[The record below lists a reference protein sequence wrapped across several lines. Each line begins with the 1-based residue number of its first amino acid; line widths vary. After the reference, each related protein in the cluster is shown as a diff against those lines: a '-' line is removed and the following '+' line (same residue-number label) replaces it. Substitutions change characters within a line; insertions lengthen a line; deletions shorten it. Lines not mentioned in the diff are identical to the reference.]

1 MEVVVILAV
10 LVQIIIVFAV
20 VAGLVT
26 FFSRRSG
33 RDTGRALRRLFRYG
47 MLLVLTVL
55 VGTGVTGL
63 IALADPDVAAGPGY
77 VAFMLACVVVGGP
90 GLILVLRW
98 VRRALDRSDGAD
110 PAWEIYLVVVELA
123 GLFTAA
129 TGAYLWGE
137 GLLEGR
143 FRITPAAV
151 TVVWGS
157 IWLFHHTLAGR
168 RGRAGRLRYGV
179 LLGTAA
185 GLVAGSVFG
194 IEFVEGVLAR
204 LYDLVT
210 GAGVIAGRDAPVPSA
225 LVGLVVWGAV
235 WLRYWWWIGMGEEG
249 GVLWRAY
256 VLILGVVGG
265 LLTALTG
272 VWQFAYR
279 ILDWFLGDSGDTPSL
294 HFDELPLAVALGAVG
309 WVVWRYHRVVLRS
322 AAPGARSEVD
332 RVHRYTVTGVG
343 LIATVGGLGAVI
355 AAGIQALLPADLL
368 HRSDRSGLVAA
379 VTLLLVGAPLWWR
392 YWGAVQDWRREDPD
406 AELRSPTRRVY
417 LVCVFGLG
425 GVLALGSL
433 FTLAYRFLQSLLEGD
448 SGTATV
454 FAIRWPLALALTV
467 GVTAAYH
474 RAVRRADLADTPEET
489 PRTPVRSVILLASGG
504 HEIAAAVEKETGVKV
519 RAWDRADSTDITL
532 SAEQVT
538 AAIESSQH
546 EHLLIVARPDG
557 LEMIPY
563 TE

>member
-1 MEVVVILAV
+1 
-10 LVQIIIVFAV
+10 
-20 VAGLVT
+20 
-26 FFSRRSG
+26 
-33 RDTGRALRRLFRYG
+33 
-47 MLLVLTVL
+47 
-55 VGTGVTGL
+55 
-63 IALADPDVAAGPGY
+63 
-77 VAFMLACVVVGGP
+77 MLACVMVGGP
-90 GLILVLRW
+90 GLSLAFRW
-98 VRRALDRSDGAD
+98 VRRALDRSAGID
-110 PAWEIYLVVVELA
+110 PAWEIYLVVAELVS
-123 GLFTAA
+123 LVTAA

-137 GLLEGR
+137 SLFEGE

-151 TVVWGS
+151 MVVWGV
-157 IWLFHHTLAGR
+157 IWFFHHALAGR

-179 LLGTAA
+179 LIGAAA

-194 IEFVEGVLAR
+194 IQFLEGVLGR

-210 GAGVIAGRDAPVPSA
+210 GASVIAGRDETVPSA
-225 LVGLVVWGAV
+225 LVGVVIWGAV
-235 WLRYWWWIGMGEEG
+235 WLRYWWWIGIGEEG
-249 GVLWRAY
+249 SVLWRAY

-265 LLTALTG
+265 LLAALTG

-279 ILDWFLGDSGDTPSL
+279 ILDWFLGDSGETAVL
-294 HFDELPLAVALGAVG
+294 HFRELPLAIGLGAVG

-322 AAPGARSEVD
+322 AAPEARSEVD

-379 VTLLLVGAPLWWR
+379 VTVLLVGAPLWWR
-392 YWGAVQDWRREDPD
+392 YWTAVQDWRREDPD
-406 AELRSPTRRVY
+406 AELRSPTRRIY
-417 LVCVFGLG
+417 LICVFGLG

-433 FTLAYRFLQSLLEGD
+433 FALAYRFLESLLEGA

-474 RAVRRADLADTPEET
+474 RAVRRADVADTPEER
-489 PRTPVRSVILLASGG
+489 PRSPVRSVILVGSGDR
-504 HEIAAAVEKETGVKV
+504 EVAEAVEKQTGAKV
-519 RAWDRADSTDITL
+519 RVWERKDTEAGV
-532 SAEQVT
+532 SAEAV
-538 AAIESSQH
+538 AEAIASSEH

-557 LEMIPY
+557 LEVIPY
-563 TE
+563 SE